1 MQQRKI
7 ILFIIIIFILS
18 SAYLLTIGSKFNDLN
33 FGKDWWA
40 VYFQNPKDNGL
51 NFVIENHSNNTNFHY
66 VVSKDKAK
74 ISEGDATVE
83 NGKTENI
90 KPDLN
95 QSLSGNVTIDI
106 STGDNDKKDIYKN
119 F

>member
-1 MQQRKI
+1 MQQIKL
-7 ILFIIIIFILS
+7 ILFIIIIFIIS
-18 SAYLLTIGSKFNDLN
+18 SAYLLTIGNKFNDLN

-40 VYFQNPKDNGL
+40 VYFSDPKNNSL
-51 NFVIENHSNNTNFHY
+51 NFVIDNHSDNTNFHY
-66 VVSKDKAK
+66 VISKDKEK
-74 ISEGDATVE
+74 ISEGDAKVE

-90 KPDLN
+90 KPDIT
-95 QSLSGNVTIDI
+95 QAISGNITIEV